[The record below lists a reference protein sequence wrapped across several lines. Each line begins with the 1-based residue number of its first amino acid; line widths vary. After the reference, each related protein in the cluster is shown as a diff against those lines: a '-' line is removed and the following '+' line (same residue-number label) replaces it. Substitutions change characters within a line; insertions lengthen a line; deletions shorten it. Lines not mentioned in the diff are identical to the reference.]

1 MQPLQTQ
8 AEYKQPTPDEA
19 WALIQYYDNGHHVE
33 FVQDVLGRSPW
44 SKQSEIISD
53 VFKYPVVAVKSC
65 NAAGKSDLASDVALA
80 FLMCKPNSI
89 VITTAP
95 TWRQVKDVIWRYIR
109 GKHAKAPVK
118 LSEAQCN
125 QVGLDLSEEWFAV
138 GLSTKDSEKFFGYH
152 ADDILVIIDEASG
165 VEEEIWV
172 GVDAVTPNLNA
183 HVLAIGNPTNPDGR
197 FYRMFQDPLVKKHT
211 ITVFDTPNFTAN
223 GIHNIEQL
231 VSYFTPPMDADS
243 TEQILYIV
251 EQQKKLKTPI
261 PALISPM
268 TVYRRYIQWGTEHPM
283 WEALIMAEFPTQ
295 ASTSLIPL
303 GLIMKSMDVWK
314 QIKQTE
320 KDRAFAKE
328 VEKKPEWNI
337 RKGLMWSYGVDVA
350 RFGDDSTVLFPTLG
364 GMAEKPHA
372 WSKVDLTI
380 SVDRILEKLSE
391 NKFIDRY
398 SAILRVDDIGVGGG
412 VSDMLNKLKRDNP
425 DKYFFNVHRINFS
438 AGTSNPDKWFNLR
451 TEIYDKLAQMFIDH
465 EIAIPDDEELA
476 AELATIR
483 VKYVG
488 KDNQIKQVEAKA
500 DIKARLKRSPDKADA
515 LAMAMF
521 SGGASS
527 WKDIPEK
534 DKVTA
539 QATRP
544 VTADLQSYSSTGA
557 GSGY

>member
-1 MQPLQTQ
+1 MQPLTESPQYQQ
-8 AEYKQPTPDEA
+8 ATPDEA
-19 WALIQYYDNGHHVE
+19 WVLIQYYDNGNHVE
-33 FVQDVLGRSPW
+33 FVREVLGRSPW
-44 SKQSEIISD
+44 SKQAEVIAD

-109 GKHAKAPVK
+109 SKHAKAPIK

-125 QVGLDLSEEWFAV
+125 QVGLDLSEDWFAV

-152 ADDILVIIDEASG
+152 ADDILVIVDEASG

-223 GIHNIEQL
+223 NISSIEQL
-231 VSYFTPPMDADS
+231 IELFTPPVNTDPIMHIIE
-243 TEQILYIV
+243 T
-251 EQQKKLKTPI
+251 QKSLKTPI

-283 WEALIMAEFPTQ
+283 WEALIMAEFPSQ

-303 GLIMKSMDVWK
+303 GLIMKSMEVWK
-314 QIKQTE
+314 QIKQAE
-320 KDRAFAKE
+320 KDAGFAAELSKR
-328 VEKKPEWNI
+328 PEWSI
-337 RKGLMWSYGVDVA
+337 KKGLFWSYGVDVA
-350 RFGDDSTVLFPTLG
+350 RFGDDTTVLFPTKG
-364 GMAEKPHA
+364 GFSEKPIV
-372 WSKVDLTI
+372 WSKVDTSI
-380 SVDRILEKLSE
+380 TTDRIIE
-391 NKFIDRY
+391 NISLLDFR
-398 SAILRVDDIGVGGG
+398 AVLRVDDIGVGGG
-412 VSDMLNKLKRDNP
+412 VSDQLNRLKRDNP
-425 DKYFFNVHRINFS
+425 DKYKYHVHRINFS

-465 EIAIPDDEELA
+465 EIAIPDDDDLA

-488 KDNQIKQVEAKA
+488 KDSQIKQVEAKA
-500 DIKARLKRSPDKADA
+500 DIKDRLKRSPDKADA
-515 LAMAMF
+515 LAMAMYNGG
-521 SGGASS
+521 SGA
-527 WKDIPEK
+527 WRDIPEK
-534 DKVTA
+534 DPITVSE
-539 QATRP
+539 TRP
-544 VTADLQSYSSTGA
+544 VTSDLSFSHNSTGF